1 MREWNWT
8 TALALPIPGEFSIPL
23 NDDARI
29 EASNEV
35 EWRAK
40 GVFAESFIRRRAM
53 SFGVHAF
60 YDDSERYLT
69 NAIATGRVSSF
80 YWTGVGGAA
89 RSGGILAGRWSLEGE
104 FIPHRFAGLGG
115 RVEDRAGDRAEVAFL
130 PYLNLSLPATKYTMR
145 LTIERRFQRS
155 RNATLIELGTVF

>member
-8 TALALPIPGEFSIPL
+8 TAIALPIPGEFSIPL
-23 NDDARI
+23 NDAARI
-29 EASNEV
+29 EANNEV

-69 NAIATGRVSSF
+69 NAVATGRASSF

-89 RSGGILAGRWSLEGE
+89 RSGGVLAGRWSLEGE

-115 RVEDRAGDRAEVAFL
+115 RVEDRAGDGADVAFL
-130 PYLNLSLPATKYTMR
+130 PYLNFSLPATKYAIR
-145 LTIERRFQRS
+145 LTLERRFQRS
-155 RNATLIELGTVF
+155 RNATLIELGTIF